1 MTIGVPDLENTTQFK
16 AVGSSQGE
24 APKIHVALIGFMG
37 AGKSTVARL
46 IARDF
51 GLILVDTDAEI
62 EKEEGM
68 SISDI
73 FEKKGETY
81 FRNRE
86 TEVLARAFE
95 STQPSI
101 VACGGGVITQP
112 ENRVLLETKAYVVY
126 LTIQLEQA
134 LARFDDYASRPLLAR
149 AGCTDAI
156 FALMEARIGLMEA
169 AGDVYVT
176 TDRRTPEEVER
187 VVVERLK
194 EAGYEFLREH

>member
-1 MTIGVPDLENTTQFK
+1 MTIGMPNLENTTQFK
-16 AVGSSQGE
+16 AIDSADVSSR
-24 APKIHVALIGFMG
+24 KMHIALIGFMG

-46 IARDF
+46 IARDY
-51 GLILVDTDAEI
+51 GLALCDTDEEI

-68 SISDI
+68 TIAEI
-73 FEKKGETY
+73 FEKKGEAY
-81 FRNRE
+81 FRKRE
-86 TEVLARAFE
+86 TEILARAFE
-95 STQPSI
+95 SHLPSI

-149 AGCTDAI
+149 AGCSDAI

-176 TDRRTPEEVER
+176 TDRRTPEQVEK
-187 VVVERLK
+187 VIVERLR
-194 EAGYEFLREH
+194 EAGYEFLRED